1 LGSDKRIDDLNP
13 INNAT
18 WLQIFGVQY
27 ATRRLFGSAK
37 HKSVP
42 ERESMEAMEI
52 DRSKYV
58 IEVWNDQVKFG
69 QQFDLATNDF
79 CVYPEFAGDSDEI
92 FREHLR
98 RQHAC
103 SCSPVLGNKLEGST
117 LLCGGS
123 LIVRLNKDMGIE
135 ETTSAHESRHD

>member
-1 LGSDKRIDDLNP
+1 
-13 INNAT
+13 
-18 WLQIFGVQY
+18 
-27 ATRRLFGSAK
+27 
-37 HKSVP
+37 
-42 ERESMEAMEI
+42 MEAMEI